1 LSTIV
6 RALAASVSILSLSAP
21 AFAADPSPAESAAR
35 AQRVLAAARQALGG
49 EEALAGVHSLS
60 LEGQLRRRLPGE
72 EGETEMSGEVRV
84 DSLLPDRYLRVD
96 TVSPMPGLPG
106 IPLATG
112 LDGDEVW
119 SGALP
124 VASGMNVV
132 IRAAT
137 PGDASGQARLKDRI
151 LRESAL
157 FLVSLLA
164 GANGTEYAW
173 AGEAEAPEGRADVL
187 QVTGRG
193 GLDARLFVDQK
204 SHRPLMLT
212 FRDSP
217 PRMMVR
223 REMGPGARHARPD
236 GAAPPEALP
245 TPPPP
250 VEAALF
256 LSDWK
261 RVGGVLLPHALNKT
275 LEGKPYEE
283 IVVTRYTVN
292 DPKLTADKFRK
303 KV

>member
-1 LSTIV
+1 MSAVV
-6 RALAASVSILSLSAP
+6 RALAVAVSILSVAAP
-21 AFAADPSPAESAAR
+21 LPAAEPDAAAR
-35 AQRVLAAARQALGG
+35 ARSVRAALREALGG
-49 EEALAGVHSLS
+49 ESALAAIRSLS

-72 EGETEMSGEVRV
+72 GGESEMSGDVRV
-84 DSLLPDRYLRVD
+84 DALLPDRYLRVD
-96 TVSPMPGLPG
+96 TVSPMPGMPG
-106 IPLATG
+106 VPLATG
-112 LDGDEVW
+112 LDGDQAW

-132 IRAAT
+132 IRTAP
-137 PGDASGQARLKDRI
+137 PGDTGAQARLQDRI
-151 LRESAL
+151 KRESAL
-157 FLVSLLA
+157 FLVTLLA
-164 GANGTEYAW
+164 GADGVQYAW

-187 QVTGRG
+187 QVTGPG
-193 GLDARLFVDQK
+193 GLDVRLFVDQK
-204 SHRPLMLT
+204 THRPLMLT
-212 FRDSP
+212 FLDSP

-223 REMGPGARHARPD
+223 RQMAAGGPHARTE
-236 GAAPPEALP
+236 GSGGTEALP

-250 VEAALF
+250 VEATLF

-283 IVVTRYTVN
+283 IAVSRYTVN

>member
-1 LSTIV
+1 MSTIV
-6 RALAASVSILSLSAP
+6 RAVAASVSILSLAGPLSAAEP
-21 AFAADPSPAESAAR
+21 DAADAAGR

-49 EEALAGVHSLS
+49 EGALAAVHSLS
-60 LEGQLRRRLPGE
+60 LEGQLRRRVAGE
-72 EGETEMSGEVRV
+72 DGEQEMSGDVRV

-96 TVSPMPGLPG
+96 TVSPMPGMPG

-132 IRAAT
+132 VRAAP
-137 PGDASGQARLKDRI
+137 PGDASAQGRLKDRI

-157 FLVSLLA
+157 FLVTLLA

-173 AGEAEAPEGRADVL
+173 VGEAEAPEGRADVL
-187 QVTGRG
+187 HVMGRG

-223 REMGPGARHARPD
+223 REMGPGGGHARP
-236 GAAPPEALP
+236 GGSAPPEALP

-283 IVVTRYTVN
+283 IVVSRYTLN
-292 DPKLTADKFRK
+292 DPKVTADKFRK